1 MLILL
6 FPYCAIVYSAF
17 NHLIVSHLQHESI
30 KWLEVK
36 DSLYETLRP
45 TTNSK
50 VYNVV
55 CVRNTVAIAKSYILH
70 TIVSDVP
77 RL

>member
-6 FPYCAIVYSAF
+6 FPYCAIVYTCIL
-17 NHLIVSHLQHESI
+17 HLIVSHLQHESI

-36 DSLYETLRP
+36 DSLYETLRT

-50 VYNVV
+50 KFIMLFVLE
-55 CVRNTVAIAKSYILH
+55 IQ
-70 TIVSDVP
+70 
-77 RL
+77 